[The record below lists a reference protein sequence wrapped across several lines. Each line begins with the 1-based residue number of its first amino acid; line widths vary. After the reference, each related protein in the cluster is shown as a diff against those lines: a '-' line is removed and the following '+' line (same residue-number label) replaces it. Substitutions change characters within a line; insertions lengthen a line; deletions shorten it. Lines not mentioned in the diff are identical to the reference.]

1 MTVLPFSD
9 FLELLRAKG
18 FGVGL
23 HEHIALGKLLSRW
36 DSTDRDELRGAIAA
50 LVARR
55 DEEVAAILR
64 LFDEIYPPEIR
75 RDDERPPEPDL
86 HARKYRLVQLAKTPA
101 FWATTAGALALAVSI
116 GIASWYY
123 STIEWPE
130 PPAAAF
136 LPRSLPMPQMP
147 RPDDPAPIQPLPE
160 ALIEYQAEPAAAL
173 PPPPARV
180 KWRALSGLSAAALG
194 VTLVA
199 LWGTRMRRSARRWTI
214 DAWHQALS
222 ALPGPHHSSLI
233 LKDLVVRLPRADL
246 EEAATLLGRAFSEEA
261 RGRELDV
268 TRSLRET
275 LRAGLRPH
283 LLFKPRRVQETIL
296 VLLDHSQFMSAHMRR
311 VEAFI
316 IDLARYGIFM
326 ECWYFDGDVAVQAR
340 QPFGQPIALDDLA
353 RRRQDYPLMIVSN
366 GLGVAATL
374 QRPDLWLDA
383 LKTWTR
389 RVWLTPVTDESL
401 WPLALARLPIEV
413 VGLNRAGLLRAANIL
428 ARGESERV
436 GVTGRIAAAARPV
449 SLGDVEE
456 LKQLASVV
464 PYPSVDL
471 LELLRQRFA
480 PHVPE
485 PAVLHVAD
493 AGATHAGAP
502 IQMSDGEIRDH
513 LRQLRLG
520 RAALE
525 ADVREYLLEVLHDS
539 EPAAGSVAHL
549 RWQISTAVHE
559 TQLAALR
566 GRDTAPVLAKVA
578 ALAHS
583 PLWQELRD
591 SIARLPE
598 SGRPSDDMRK
608 SAGIKGKGVEP
619 PTFEDPTGR
628 LGVPRFRWIVP
639 GPRELGLSF
648 GVALIVAALA
658 ALATPFR
665 AQASHILNAYT
676 LEYAP
681 PQASSLAGELRVRAA
696 AADVAP
702 PTMLQL
708 YRDDQAYGEP
718 FRLDREDGST
728 AVRIESTGAA
738 YVYQVRAALD
748 TGALAVSNAILA
760 PSVLVVVDAQPW
772 ARVTIRSDGNRIR
785 DIRDTTPMA
794 VRLPEGPYTL
804 AFEND
809 VTSQRNERITVTT
822 AGERVFRFVMPG
834 FDPQTLFDQP
844 VQRPALA
851 R

>member
-50 LVARR
+50 LIARR
-55 DEEVAAILR
+55 DEEVTAILR
-64 LFDEIYPPEIR
+64 LFDEIYPSEIR
-75 RDDERPPEPDL
+75 RGDEPPPGPEL
-86 HARKYRLVQLAKTPA
+86 HTRKFRLVQIARTPA
-101 FWATTAGALALAVSI
+101 FWASAAGAAVLAISMA
-116 GIASWYY
+116 IAWWYY

-130 PPAAAF
+130 VPAAVF
-136 LPRSLPMPQMP
+136 VPRSLPMPQAP
-147 RPDDPAPIQPLPE
+147 RQVDNAPPIQPLPE
-160 ALIEYQAEPAAAL
+160 ALIEYEADPAADL
-173 PPPPARV
+173 PSPPTRV
-180 KWRALSGLSAAALG
+180 KWAALSALSAAALG

-199 LWGTRMRRSARRWTI
+199 LWGTRMRRGARRWTI

-222 ALPGPHHSSLI
+222 ALPGPHYSSLI
-233 LKDLVVRLPRADL
+233 LKDLIVRLPRADL

-296 VLLDHSQFMSAHMRR
+296 VLIDHSQFMSAHTRR
-311 VEAFI
+311 VETFI
-316 IDLARYGIFM
+316 TDLARYGIFM
-326 ECWYFDGDVAVQAR
+326 ETWYFDGDVAVQAR
-340 QPFGQPIALDDLA
+340 QPFGQPVALDELA

-366 GLGVAATL
+366 GFGVAATL
-374 QRPDLWLDA
+374 QRPDLWLQA

-389 RVWLTPVTDESL
+389 RVWLTPVTDQSL
-401 WPLALARLPIEV
+401 WPSGLARLPIEV

-428 ARGESERV
+428 ARGESERI
-436 GVTGRIAAAARPV
+436 GVTGRISAVPRPV
-449 SLGDVEE
+449 SLDDVEA

-464 PYPSVDL
+464 PYPTIDL

-480 PHVPE
+480 PQVPE
-485 PAVLHVAD
+485 AAVLHVAD

-513 LRQLRLG
+513 LRRLRQG
-520 RAALE
+520 RPAFE

-549 RWQISTAVHE
+549 RWQISTALHE
-559 TQLAALR
+559 TQVAALR

-578 ALAHS
+578 ALAHG
-583 PLWQELRD
+583 PLWQELREA
-591 SIARLPE
+591 IARLPE
-598 SGRPSDDMRK
+598 SGMKEP
-608 SAGIKGKGVEP
+608 AGIKREGVEP

-628 LGVPRFRWIVP
+628 LDVPRFRWIVP

-648 GVALIVAALA
+648 GAALIVAALA
-658 ALATPFR
+658 SLATPFR
-665 AQASHILNAYT
+665 AQASHLLNAYT
-676 LEYAP
+676 LEYVQ

-696 AADVAP
+696 ADIPGNVTLP
-702 PTMLQL
+702 RTLQL
-708 YRDDQAYGEP
+708 YRDDQPDGEP
-718 FRLDREDGST
+718 FRLDDDST

-738 YVYQVRAALD
+738 HVYQIRAALE

-772 ARVTIRSDGNRIR
+772 ARVTIRSDRNLIR
-785 DIRDTTPMA
+785 EISDTTPLA
-794 VRLPEGPYTL
+794 VRLPEGTYDV
-804 AFEND
+804 AFAND
-809 VTSQRNERITVTT
+809 LTGASNQQITVTT
-822 AGERVFRFVMPG
+822 AGERVFRFTMPG
-834 FDPQTLFDQP
+834 FDPQTLLGQP
-844 VQRPALA
+844 EQRPALA

>member
-36 DSTDRDELRGAIAA
+36 DATDRDELRGAIAA
-50 LVARR
+50 LIARR

-64 LFDEIYPPEIR
+64 LFDEIYPPAIT
-75 RDDERPPEPDL
+75 PEEQPKHEADL
-86 HARKYRLVQLAKTPA
+86 HVRKYRLVQLARTPA
-101 FWATTAGALALAVSI
+101 FWAATAGALTLVVSI
-116 GIASWYY
+116 VIVSWYY
-123 STIEWPE
+123 TTIDWPE

-136 LPRSLPMPQMP
+136 LPASLPMPQP
-147 RPDDPAPIQPLPE
+147 IDNAPIQTLPE
-160 ALIEYQAEPAAAL
+160 ALIEYQAEPVATL
-173 PPPPARV
+173 PPPPSRV
-180 KWRALSGLSAAALG
+180 KWGALSGLSAAALG

-199 LWGTRMRRSARRWTI
+199 FWGTRMRRSARRWTI

-283 LLFKPRRVQETIL
+283 LVFKPRRVQETIL
-296 VLLDHSQFMSAHMRR
+296 VLIDHSQFMSAHTRR
-311 VEAFI
+311 VDAFVA
-316 IDLARYGIFM
+316 DLARYGIFM

-340 QPFGQPIALDDLA
+340 QPFGEPIALEELA

-366 GLGVAATL
+366 GFGVAATL
-374 QRPDLWLDA
+374 QRPDLWLQA
-383 LKTWTR
+383 LRTWTR
-389 RVWLTPVTDESL
+389 RVWLTPVTDDSL
-401 WPLALARLPIEV
+401 WPSALTRLPIPV
-413 VGLNRAGLLRAANIL
+413 VGMNRAGLLRAANIL
-428 ARGESERV
+428 ARGESERI
-436 GVTGRIAAAARPV
+436 GVTGRIAGVARPV
-449 SLGDVEE
+449 SLDDVEQ

-464 PYPSVDL
+464 PYPTVDL

-480 PHVPE
+480 PHVPDA
-485 PAVLHVAD
+485 AVLHVAD

-513 LRQLRLG
+513 LRRLRQ
-520 RAALE
+520 RRSAFE

-559 TQLAALR
+559 AQLAALR
-566 GRDTAPVLAKVA
+566 GRDTAPVMAKVA
-578 ALAHS
+578 ALARS

-598 SGRPSDDMRK
+598 SGRPSDEMK
-608 SAGIKGKGVEP
+608 KTAGIKGEGVEP
-619 PTFEDPTGR
+619 PAFEDPTGR

-648 GVALIVAALA
+648 GAAMIVAALA
-658 ALATPFR
+658 SVATPFR
-665 AQASHILNAYT
+665 AQASHLLNAYS
-676 LEYAP
+676 LEYAG

-696 AADVAP
+696 ATEVDP
-702 PTMLQL
+702 PTTLQL
-708 YRDDQAYGEP
+708 YRDDQVYGDP
-718 FRLDREDGST
+718 FRLEDADG
-728 AVRIESTGAA
+728 AVVRIESTGTAH
-738 YVYQVRAALD
+738 VYQVRAALD

-772 ARVTIRSDGNRIR
+772 ARVTIRSDGDRIREIR
-785 DIRDTTPMA
+785 DITPMA
-794 VRLPEGPYTL
+794 VRLPEGAYTVAL
-804 AFEND
+804 TND
-809 VTSQRNERITVTT
+809 VTGPRNEQVNVTT
-822 AGERVFRFVMPG
+822 AGERVFRFTMPG